1 VEFDD
6 WGHRALQAQDI
17 DALLDFEHKSPAGR
31 LAHPRTEHFAP
42 LFVTLG
48 ASEGELDQGRSII
61 DGFWMGLAK
70 RSVQFG

>member
-1 VEFDD
+1 
-6 WGHRALQAQDI
+6 
-17 DALLDFEHKSPAGR
+17 

-48 ASEGELDQGRSII
+48 AADATGDLATQRSVI